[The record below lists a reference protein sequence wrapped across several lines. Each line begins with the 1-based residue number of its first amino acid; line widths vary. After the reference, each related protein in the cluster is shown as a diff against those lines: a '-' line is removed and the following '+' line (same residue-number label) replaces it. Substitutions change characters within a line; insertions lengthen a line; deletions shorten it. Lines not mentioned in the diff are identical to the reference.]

1 MNICFW
7 NLNNQDLTDLLYD
20 LVEEQNIDLLF
31 LAECDLKPG
40 DVLRKLNRSNNAFY
54 FCAGINCDKIQIY
67 TRFKDSL
74 LGLLSETRR
83 ITARDLYSP
92 VLNNSITLLCL
103 HLPSKVN
110 WTGDDQAAYL
120 LGVKSFIDSVES
132 LVGHKRTVVFGDF
145 NMHPFEHGLVQN
157 TGFHTTMEKA
167 IAKRLSRKVDGID
180 YDFFYNPM
188 WSFLGD
194 LGRGEVS
201 GTHYYSP
208 AKPISYHWN
217 LFDQV
222 IMRPELIDYF
232 DDDYLDIITAIKG
245 TRLLTKAGIIDAKH
259 FSDHLPIKFSYKL

>member
-31 LAECDLKPG
+31 LAECNLKPG

-201 GTHYYSP
+201 GTQYYSP

-259 FSDHLPIKFSYKL
+259 FSDHLPIKFAYKL